1 MPMIALLSPAKT
13 LDFDAP
19 APPAQT
25 EPRLLEQSAYLI
37 GKLQKLSAGQ
47 VGKLMS
53 INPELAALNHDR
65 FARWQHPYP
74 AGASKAAM
82 LAFRGEVYRG
92 LDADSLSTDD
102 LAFAQDH
109 VRILSGLYGLLR
121 PMDAMLPYRLEMGTR
136 LKVTPKKTNLYK
148 YWDATLRELLEAD
161 ADGAPL
167 VNLASNEY
175 YKALQPIAL
184 TNRVITC
191 HFRQLKNGEYKPLM
205 TYAKHA
211 RGLMARFMVQ
221 HRITDPEDLKA
232 FNLKQYTFNP
242 RLSDQNDWVFTR
254 DVVEL

>member
-1 MPMIALLSPAKT
+1 MIALLSPAKT
-13 LDFDAP
+13 LDFEAP

-25 EPRLLEQSAYLI
+25 EPRLLENSAYLV

-65 FARWQHPYP
+65 FAQWQHPYP

-92 LDADSLSTDD
+92 LDADTLDTQE

-121 PMDAMLPYRLEMGTR
+121 PLDAMLPYRLEMGTR

-148 YWDATLRELLEAD
+148 YWDTTIREELEAD
-161 ADGAPL
+161 AGDAPL

-175 YKALQPIAL
+175 FKALQPKQL
-184 TNRVITC
+184 KNRVITC

-211 RGLMARFMVQ
+211 RGLMTRFMVQ
-221 HRITDPEDLKA
+221 NGITHPEDLKA

-242 RLSDQNDWVFTR
+242 SLSDQDDWVFTR

>member
-1 MPMIALLSPAKT
+1 MIALLSPAKT

-19 APPAQT
+19 APPTQT
-25 EPRLLEQSAYLI
+25 EPRLLEQSAYLVS
-37 GKLQKLSAGQ
+37 KLQKLSANQLGQ
-47 VGKLMS
+47 LMG
-53 INPELAALNHDR
+53 INPDLAALNHDR
-65 FARWQHPYP
+65 FARWQYPYP
-74 AGASKAAM
+74 SVAAKAAL
-82 LAFRGEVYRG
+82 LAFKGEVYRG
-92 LDADSLSTDD
+92 LDAGSLDVND
-102 LAFAQDH
+102 LEFAQNH
-109 VRILSGLYGLLR
+109 LRILSGLYGLLR

-136 LKVTPKKTNLYK
+136 FKVTPKKMNLYT
-148 YWDATLRELLEAD
+148 YWGATLRELLEAD
-161 ADGAPL
+161 SSGAPL

-175 YKALQPIAL
+175 YKALQPKQL

-191 HFRQLKNGEYKPLM
+191 HFRQQKNGEYKPLM

-211 RGLMARFMVQ
+211 RGLMARFLVK